1 MIKLE
6 KMLQELCPDGVE
18 YRKIGAVTNYEQPS
32 KYIVKSTDYR
42 DEYDT
47 PVLTAGQ
54 SFVLGYTNESDGIY
68 QSSKTTPVIIFDD
81 FTAAF
86 KWVDF
91 PFKVK
96 SISLAETSI
105 L

>member
-1 MIKLE
+1 MMEKMDMIKLE

-68 QSSKTTPVIIFDD
+68 QSSK
-81 FTAAF
+81 
-86 KWVDF
+86 KQLL
-91 PFKVK
+91 KRR
-96 SISLAETSI
+96 ISELNARRPEKPRS
-105 L
+105 